1 MDSVDVFENNGEPPL
16 LRSSHTMSKT
26 QIAYLLA
33 GIAIG
38 LRLASDWIFR
48 QGGPFSYQL
57 VQAFFLLLAIA
68 FLAPQWHEVFLA
80 KGRFRSALKIALWA
94 APIGLL
100 MGIGDAILSYG
111 RLYWPSWNQI
121 ILPIANNLFFPA
133 VEELEFRGFA
143 LSWLFK
149 KKIGKPLVIAL
160 IVTISSL
167 AHAHRFWVIDLRA
180 WFFVIALN
188 LFWTWLVAR
197 TQCLWGGYIAH
208 SLWNIFVGLPLYGL
222 GINIR

>member
-1 MDSVDVFENNGEPPL
+1 
-16 LRSSHTMSKT
+16 MSKT

-180 WFFVIALN
+180 WFCHCTELILDLACSPYPMLVGRIYCPFPLEYLCWITFV
-188 LFWTWLVAR
+188 WPWDK
-197 TQCLWGGYIAH
+197 H
-208 SLWNIFVGLPLYGL
+208 
-222 GINIR
+222 